1 MEIAGARIVLVGATG
16 GFGSALAR
24 ALSSAGADL
33 VVASRNSATLSS
45 IASEVGA
52 IAIPTDLTEDG
63 APDALITAAST
74 VLGGLEAVV
83 CAIGVVAFG
92 AAADVEDDTLEQLFR
107 VNTLAPMRLSRAA
120 LRALP
125 PGGVIVNVS
134 AIVAT
139 MPTAGMAA
147 YSASKAALS
156 AFDQAIAREGRRVGI
171 RVLDLRPPHM
181 ETGLAERPIAGH
193 APKLGPGK
201 DPDLM
206 ARRVVTAMA
215 EGHDEVIWDDQ

>member
-1 MEIAGARIVLVGATG
+1 VEIAGARILIVGATG

-24 ALSSAGADL
+24 AFSAAGADL
-33 VVASRNSATLSS
+33 VVASRNATSLAA
-45 IASEVGA
+45 IAAEVGA
-52 IAIPTDLTEDG
+52 IAVPTDLTEDG
-63 APDALITAAST
+63 APEALVMAAST

-92 AAADVEDDTLEQLFR
+92 PAVDVDDDTIERLFR

-120 LRALP
+120 LGALSR
-125 PGGVIVNVS
+125 GGLIVNVS

-156 AFDQAIAREGRRVGI
+156 AFDAAIAREGRRVGI

-181 ETGLAERPIAGH
+181 ETGLSQRPIAGE
-193 APKLGPGK
+193 APTLGPGK
-201 DPDLM
+201 DPDAM
-206 ARRVVTAMA
+206 ARRVVEAIA
-215 EGHDEVIWDDQ
+215 QERDEVGWDDE

>member
-1 MEIAGARIVLVGATG
+1 MEIAGARIVLIGATG

-33 VVASRNSATLSS
+33 VVAGRNSATLSS

-74 VLGGLEAVV
+74 ALGGLEAVV
-83 CAIGVVAFG
+83 CAVGVVAFG
-92 AAADVEDDTLEQLFR
+92 AAADVEDDTLEHLFR

-125 PGGVIVNVS
+125 PGGMIVNVS

-181 ETGLAERPIAGH
+181 ETGLAERPIAGQ

-201 DPDLM
+201 DPDVM
-206 ARRVVTAMA
+206 AHRVVMAMA
-215 EGHDEVIWDDQ
+215 EGHDEVIWDEQ